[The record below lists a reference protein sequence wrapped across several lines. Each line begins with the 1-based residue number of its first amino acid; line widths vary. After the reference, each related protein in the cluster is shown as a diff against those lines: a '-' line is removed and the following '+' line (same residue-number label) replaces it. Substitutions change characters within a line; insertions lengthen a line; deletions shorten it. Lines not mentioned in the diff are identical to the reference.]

1 MFGNGA
7 IESATRSKHVL
18 CCSFIEAEFVL
29 NCTTT
34 KKLGYDAVVSHKEP
48 YTSFFYNQSAIR
60 LVKNLNSVSV
70 LNRSPCSIITFK

>member
-18 CCSFIEAEFVL
+18 CCSFIEAEYVL

-34 KKLGYDAVVSHKEP
+34 KKLGYDAVVSQSQGTLHL
-48 YTSFFYNQSAIR
+48 FF
-60 LVKNLNSVSV
+60 L
-70 LNRSPCSIITFK
+70 